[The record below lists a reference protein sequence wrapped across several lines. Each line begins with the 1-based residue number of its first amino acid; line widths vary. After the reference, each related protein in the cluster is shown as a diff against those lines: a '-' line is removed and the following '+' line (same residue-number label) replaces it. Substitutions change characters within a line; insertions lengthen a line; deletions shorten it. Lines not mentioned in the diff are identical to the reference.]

1 MKKWR
6 KPERDPFVRQSA
18 LPEGPGG
25 FSYSLPGSDIRYA
38 VTGDYMDRAR
48 NHCASV
54 CTANLVLYFRSQEK
68 TGNSEKNVRRTR
80 EELEALKREK
90 ALFREA
96 VFTSAYRA
104 LGDGPVF
111 RIAKTAL
118 RELADRGIRAE
129 ASGISRRDRSALLQ
143 ALHEGMP
150 CAILI
155 RISPFNWHWI
165 LAVGYRRYENG
176 RTFLQVSDS
185 WNPRADRYLEL
196 TGAFFPGIIRIIAF
210 RRRM

>member
-6 KPERDPFVRQSA
+6 KPERDPFIRQSA
-18 LPEGPGG
+18 LPEGPGE
-25 FSYSLPGSDIRYA
+25 FSYSLPASDIRYA
-38 VTGDYMDRAR
+38 VTGDFMDRAR

-54 CTANLVLYFRSQEK
+54 CTANLVLYFRNLEQAGK
-68 TGNSEKNVRRTR
+68 IVKNVRRTR
-80 EELEALKREK
+80 GELEAMKKEK

-96 VFTSAYRA
+96 AFANAYRA

-111 RIAKTAL
+111 RITKTVL
-118 RELADRGIRAE
+118 RELSDQGIRAE
-129 ASGISRRDRSALLQ
+129 ALGISRKDKSSLLQ

-150 CAILI
+150 CAVLL

-165 LAVGYRRYENG
+165 LAVGYRHYENG

-196 TGAFFPGIIRIIAF
+196 TGGFFPGIIRITAF
-210 RRRM
+210 RRHK